1 MDNGLTMRTK
11 STANRRG
18 GGNKSMSDQAPTKRK
33 RVRATFHVDE
43 ELFDQCRDAV
53 FALSG
58 PPHRLTLASYVEKAL
73 RDELERLRKQ
83 ENKGRPFPKRSGD
96 LRGGPPMKM

>member
-1 MDNGLTMRTK
+1 MGSHKRT
-11 STANRRG
+11 SG
-18 GGNKSMSDQAPTKRK
+18 SAPTKRK

-83 ENKGRPFPKRSGD
+83 ENKGRPFPKRSGE